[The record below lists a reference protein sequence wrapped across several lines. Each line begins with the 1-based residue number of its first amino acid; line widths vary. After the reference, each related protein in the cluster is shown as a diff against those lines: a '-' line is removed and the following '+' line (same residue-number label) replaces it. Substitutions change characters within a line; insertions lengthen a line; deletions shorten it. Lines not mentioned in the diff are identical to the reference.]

1 MKVDYNLEN
10 MLKCICCKCEVQTQ
24 SKCAKDRTKR
34 IQKIEEEGLEAI
46 PRFKP
51 NEFPWLYCS
60 TGKAE
65 CSDLNFDKSCNCKEC
80 EVWKENKLEQDGINE
95 YYCRD

>member
-10 MLKCICCKCEVQTQ
+10 MLKCICCKCEVQTR
-24 SKCAKDRTKR
+24 SKCANDRTKR
-34 IQKIEEEGLEAI
+34 IQKIEARGLEAI
-46 PRFKP
+46 SVFKP
-51 NEFPWLYCS
+51 KEFPWLYCS

-65 CSDLNFDKSCNCKEC
+65 CFDLNFKEVCKCKEC
-80 EVWKENKLEQDGINE
+80 TVWKENHLEEGDLLE